1 MNIKIFCEYLL
12 YFTVSFCHQMET
24 ILQEILINYYY
35 IFESIFSPSKLVP
48 CKLNAFQKIV
58 LGKDYR
64 NLKILDRS

>member
-1 MNIKIFCEYLL
+1 
-12 YFTVSFCHQMET
+12 MET